1 VALLPHQRQH
11 NQGFRYDAGHGAV
24 LDHGSK
30 EGVMD
35 REEVLGAYRKGDENK
50 LLSLFLAYRDL
61 RDDFSFIEQESAH
74 DDFVIIRFP
83 WSGKHWHKKHLIPHA
98 A

>member
-1 VALLPHQRQH
+1 
-11 NQGFRYDAGHGAV
+11 
-24 LDHGSK
+24 
-30 EGVMD
+30 MD

-50 LLSLFLAYRDL
+50 RLSLFLAYRDL
-61 RDDFSFIEQESAH
+61 RDDFSLIEQESAH